1 MIGFVWCNPD
11 QYLEVDLSSLEI
23 PVNDPREALSYPL
36 QETHLRKVVMALAGF
51 MFRSVIDL
59 EVSGLEN
66 LPRSDGL
73 IVAANHLTN
82 YDIFP
87 LQMALPR
94 PLFFMGKAELFQNR
108 LAHTFLRSLCAF
120 PVYRGAR
127 DEWALLHA
135 QRILEAGQV
144 VGIFP
149 EGTRSH
155 GRGLKV
161 AKTGAARLALTTRCP
176 ITPVAIEGSQRLFKN
191 FPHRAEV
198 RITICEPILPQEG
211 ELALALTDRLMF
223 LLARNLPPSLRGV
236 YGQSTG
242 GF

>member
-1 MIGFVWCNPD
+1 M
-11 QYLEVDLSSLEI
+11 SALEI
-23 PVNDPREALSYPL
+23 PVNDARDTLRYPL
-36 QETHLRKVVMALAGF
+36 QETSLHRVVMAMLGFLA
-51 MFRSVIDL
+51 RSVIDL
-59 EVSGLEN
+59 KVSGLDN
-66 LPRSDGL
+66 LPRSPGL

-82 YDIFP
+82 FDIFP

-108 LAHTFLRSLCAF
+108 LAHAFLRELCAF

-135 QRILEAGQV
+135 QSLLEAGQV

-149 EGTRSH
+149 EGTRSY

-161 AKTGAARLALTTRCP
+161 AKTGAARLALATGCP
-176 ITPVAIEGSQRLFKN
+176 IAPVAIDGSQRLFKQ
-191 FPHRAEV
+191 FPSRTQV
-198 RITICEPILPQEG
+198 KLTVCEPLQPQEG
-211 ELALALTDRLMF
+211 ELPLALTDRLMF
-223 LLARNLPPSLRGV
+223 LLACNLPPSLKGV
-236 YGQSTG
+236 YRQSAA

>member
-1 MIGFVWCNPD
+1 M
-11 QYLEVDLSSLEI
+11 SALEI
-23 PVNDPREALSYPL
+23 PVNDPRDALRYPL
-36 QETHLRKVVMALAGF
+36 QETRLHIVVMAVLGF
-51 MFRSVIDL
+51 MARAAIDL
-59 EVSGLEN
+59 EVNGLEN

-82 YDIFP
+82 FDIFP

-108 LAHTFLRSLCAF
+108 LAHVFLRALCAF

-135 QRILEAGQV
+135 RQILEAGQV

-155 GRGLKV
+155 GLGLKV
-161 AKTGAARLALTTRCP
+161 AKTGAARLALATGCP
-176 ITPVAIEGSQRLFKN
+176 ITPVAIDGSQRLFKQ
-191 FPHRAEV
+191 FRHRTKV
-198 RITICEPILPQEG
+198 KLTVCEPILPQEG
-211 ELALALTDRLMF
+211 ELPLALTDRLMY
-223 LLARNLPPSLRGV
+223 LLARNLPQSLKGV
-236 YGQSTG
+236 YGQSAA